1 VRYELFVSFRYL
13 RAKRRDAFISL
24 ITFISM
30 MGVTIGVMTLNI
42 VLAVMT
48 GFERDLRDRILGFNP
63 HLVVLNYG
71 GAIADYRDLVGEVSR
86 FAGVVAAAPVVY
98 GQAMLSA
105 DRGVTG
111 AVIRGVDPGS
121 GGGVIDLERYL
132 KIGRLADLAA
142 SHEVAI
148 NVDGEQR
155 QVALPGVIIGTEL
168 GRQLAVFPGD
178 ALTVLS
184 PQGAASP
191 MGMMPKMKRFVIVG
205 MFDSGMYDYDSSLI
219 YMSLRDAQQFLGLGE
234 EVSGVEAR
242 VVDVYAAAKVA
253 RRLQDQIGGYPYRVR
268 DWTEANRNLFAA
280 LKLEKVVYFIVLC
293 LIVVVAAFN
302 IFATLTMVVKEKRK
316 DIAILKS
323 MGAGAGWI
331 GRVFM
336 LNGLVIGFVGTLL
349 GNLGGLLG
357 CWLLDRYHFIE
368 LPKDVFI
375 VSTVP
380 VRVDPTNFLV
390 VAAVSVVICL
400 LASVSPA
407 WRAANLV
414 PAEVIRYE

>member
-1 VRYELFVSFRYL
+1 MRYELFVSFRYL

-71 GAIADYRDLVGEVSR
+71 GTIPEYLDLVGEVSR
-86 FAGVVAAAPVVY
+86 FPGVIAAAPVVY

-105 DRGVTG
+105 ERGVTG
-111 AVIRGVDPGS
+111 AVIRGVDPGT

-132 KIGRLADLAA
+132 KIGRLTDLAA
-142 SHEVAI
+142 AHEVPV
-148 NVDGEQR
+148 NVDGEER
-155 QVALPGVIIGTEL
+155 RVMLPGVIIGTEL
-168 GRQLAVFPGD
+168 GRQLAIFPGD

-191 MGMMPKMKRFVIVG
+191 MGMMPKMKRFVVVG

-219 YMSLRDAQQFLGLGE
+219 YMSLHDAQQFLGMDDD
-234 EVSGVEAR
+234 VSGVEAR
-242 VVDVYAAAKVA
+242 VADVYAAAGVA
-253 RRLQDQIGGYPYRVR
+253 RRLEAKVGGFPYRVR

-349 GNLGGLLG
+349 GNVGGLVG

-380 VRVDPTNFLV
+380 VRLDPTNFLV
-390 VAAVSVVICL
+390 VAAVSIVICL

>member
-1 VRYELFVSFRYL
+1 
-13 RAKRRDAFISL
+13 
-24 ITFISM
+24 
-30 MGVTIGVMTLNI
+30 
-42 VLAVMT
+42 
-48 GFERDLRDRILGFNP
+48 
-63 HLVVLNYG
+63 
-71 GAIADYRDLVGEVSR
+71 
-86 FAGVVAAAPVVY
+86 
-98 GQAMLSA
+98 MLSA
-105 DRGVTG
+105 DRGVSG
-111 AVIRGVDPGS
+111 AVIRGVDPER
-121 GGGVIDLERYL
+121 GGGVIDLGRYL
-132 KIGRLADLAA
+132 TIGQLADL
-142 SHEVAI
+142 STPHEILVTT
-148 NVDGEQR
+148 DGEER
-155 QVALPGVIIGTEL
+155 RVSLPGVMIGTEL

-178 ALTVLS
+178 AITVLS
-184 PQGAASP
+184 PHGTASP

-205 MFDSGMYDYDSSLI
+205 MFDSGMYDYDTSLI
-219 YMSLRDAQQFLGLGE
+219 YMSLHDAQQFLGLGDD
-234 EVSGVEAR
+234 VSGVEAR
-242 VVDVYAAAKVA
+242 VEDVYAASSVA
-253 RRLQDQIGGYPYRVR
+253 RRLEARIGGFPYRVR

-323 MGAGAGWI
+323 MGAGNGWI

-336 LNGLVIGFVGTLL
+336 MNGLVIGVVGTLL
-349 GNLGGLLG
+349 GNLGGILG

-380 VRVDPTNFLV
+380 VRMELGNFLV
-390 VAAVSVVICL
+390 VAVVSVVICL

-407 WRAANLV
+407 WRAAKLV